1 MDAAGRI
8 GRAEAILGHVFS
20 DRSLVES
27 ALTHPSY
34 TAEVAGSESYE
45 RLEFLGD
52 SVLGLV
58 VAERL
63 YRTYP
68 DAAEG
73 ILTRRKIAAVSGD
86 RLTVVAGELGLAD
99 LVSFGK
105 GEARSGDRGRASVLE
120 NVFEALIGAVYLD
133 AGLDAARN
141 VVLRLLSSVLDLED
155 IAAEDDPKSRLQEY
169 TQARGAG
176 LPRYKVTLSSGPAHA
191 PEFVVEVWLGE
202 RLLGTGTGRSKKEAE
217 KAAASVALEVVDAG

>member
-1 MDAAGRI
+1 MDASARI
-8 GRAEAILGHVFS
+8 ERAEAALGHVFG

-34 TAEVAGSESYE
+34 TAEVPGSPSYE

-63 YRTYP
+63 YRAYP
-68 DAAEG
+68 GAAEG

-86 RLTVVAGELGLAD
+86 RLALVAGELGLAD
-99 LVSFGK
+99 LVSFGR
-105 GEARSGDRGRASVLE
+105 GEARSGDRGRASLLE

-133 AGLDAARN
+133 AGLDAARD
-141 VVLRLLSSVLDLED
+141 VVSRLLSSVLDLED

-176 LPRYKVTLSSGPAHA
+176 LPEYRVAHSSGPPHA
-191 PEFVVEVWLGE
+191 PEFKVEV
-202 RLLGTGTGRSKKEAE
+202 LLGGRIMGAGTGRSKKEAE
-217 KAAASVALEVVDAG
+217 KAAASAALEAVDAG